1 MDFICLPKIEL
12 HAHLTGSVS
21 RRALHHIWKG
31 KKESGK
37 TELEDPLIIMP
48 EGKHDYNIETR
59 YIYNILTD
67 EESIRYATRS
77 VLEDFLADGVVYLEL
92 RTTPRATG
100 DISADRYIQILL
112 DTIRD
117 FEQSCPRMHT
127 RLILSVDRR
136 HSLATAESILSLATR
151 LRTEEGPGVVGIDLC
166 GDPTARTGGEV
177 SIFTPVFKQAAR
189 NGLGITVH
197 FAEAEASASHD
208 ELRTLLS
215 WRPGRLG
222 HVIWE
227 DEGAKKEIAQRGLCL
242 ELCVTCNVQAGLICG
257 GFQDHH
263 FKHWIGIDGPKIS
276 LATDDV
282 AVFGSPLSNEYR
294 LVAQHFHLDRAQIC
308 QLARQGIDG
317 IFGGEKEKQRLRKIM
332 WTILEWAFGKRMT
345 PAERL
350 RKNQR
355 MLDKAIRELD
365 QTRVKLEKQEKTLIQ
380 QIKTSAKNGQMGACK
395 IQAKDLVRTRR
406 YIEKFFAMRSQLQK
420 ISLRLQ
426 TYRTNEQMMQAMKG
440 ATMALGSMNKSM
452 NLPQLQRIAMEF
464 ERENDIMEQRQEMMD
479 DAVDDA
485 MDVGVEEEGD
495 EVVEQVLE
503 EIGVDIGQAMGETP
517 NVLGNPAIAEGKIAQ
532 AVGGGGGGGDPVDD
546 DLQAR
551 LDSLKK

>member
-1 MDFICLPKIEL
+1 MYTQL
-12 HAHLTGSVS
+12 
-21 RRALHHIWKG
+21 ALCV
-31 KKESGK
+31 
-37 TELEDPLIIMP
+37 
-48 EGKHDYNIETR
+48 N
-59 YIYNILTD
+59 
-67 EESIRYATRS
+67 RS
-77 VLEDFLADGVVYLEL
+77 Y
-92 RTTPRATG
+92 
-100 DISADRYIQILL
+100 S
-112 DTIRD
+112 
-117 FEQSCPRMHT
+117 
-127 RLILSVDRR
+127 
-136 HSLATAESILSLATR
+136 SLAATEAIVSLATR
-151 LRTEEGPGVVGIDLC
+151 LRADEGPGVVGIDFC
-166 GDPTARTGGEV
+166 GDPTVRVYGEI
-177 SIFTPVFKQAAR
+177 SMFTHAFEKAAE
-189 NGLGITVH
+189 NGLEITVS
-197 FAEAEASASHD
+197 FAETIATGSRR
-208 ELRTLLS
+208 ELDTLLS
-215 WRPGRLG
+215 WNPERVA

-227 DEGAKKEIAQRGLCL
+227 DEETKQEIIKRGLCV
-242 ELCVTCNVQAGLICG
+242 ELCLSYHVRTGMPSG
-257 GFQDHH
+257 GFSGHH
-263 FKHWIGIDGPKIS
+263 FKEWAKTEGPKI
-276 LATDDV
+276 A
-282 AVFGSPLSNEYR
+282 
-294 LVAQHFHLDRAQIC
+294 LV
-308 QLARQGIDG
+308 
-317 IFGGEKEKQRLRKIM
+317 
-332 WTILEWAFGKRMT
+332 ILEWAFGKRMT

-365 QTRVKLEKQEKTLIQ
+365 QTRIKLEKQEKTLIQ

-503 EIGVDIGQAMGETP
+503 EIGVDLGQAMGETP
-517 NVLGNPAIAEGKIAQ
+517 NALGNPALAEGKIAQ
-532 AVGGGGGGGDPVDD
+532 AVGGGGGGGGGGDPVDD

>member
-1 MDFICLPKIEL
+1 MPNLFLASFNHRQPVYICILFPKAI
-12 HAHLTGSVS
+12 LTGL
-21 RRALHHIWKG
+21 RAVTKYG
-31 KKESGK
+31 
-37 TELEDPLIIMP
+37 DVNPLS
-48 EGKHDYNIETR
+48 ET
-59 YIYNILTD
+59 
-67 EESIRYATRS
+67 
-77 VLEDFLADGVVYLEL
+77 
-92 RTTPRATG
+92 
-100 DISADRYIQILL
+100 
-112 DTIRD
+112 
-117 FEQSCPRMHT
+117 
-127 RLILSVDRR
+127 
-136 HSLATAESILSLATR
+136 
-151 LRTEEGPGVVGIDLC
+151 
-166 GDPTARTGGEV
+166 
-177 SIFTPVFKQAAR
+177 KQAM
-189 NGLGITVH
+189 N
-197 FAEAEASASHD
+197 
-208 ELRTLLS
+208 
-215 WRPGRLG
+215 
-222 HVIWE
+222 
-227 DEGAKKEIAQRGLCL
+227 
-242 ELCVTCNVQAGLICG
+242 
-257 GFQDHH
+257 
-263 FKHWIGIDGPKIS
+263 
-276 LATDDV
+276 
-282 AVFGSPLSNEYR
+282 
-294 LVAQHFHLDRAQIC
+294 
-308 QLARQGIDG
+308 
-317 IFGGEKEKQRLRKIM
+317 
-332 WTILEWAFGKRMT
+332 ILEWAFGKRMT

-365 QTRVKLEKQEKTLIQ
+365 QTRIKLEKQEKTLIQ

-503 EIGVDIGQAMGETP
+503 EIGVDLGQAMGETP
-517 NVLGNPAIAEGKIAQ
+517 NALGNPALAEGKIAQ
-532 AVGGGGGGGDPVDD
+532 AVGGGGGGGGGGDPVDD